1 MEISTFFLDLFK
13 NRFINVNKEES
24 KFENTVKRYLK
35 DWETSTHNNLDKTIH
50 KALEGL
56 TPEEILA
63 ISSVKI
69 GSLPKR
75 LASLSA
81 AAAQKGVERAYTD
94 LNLLLTWNI
103 NMTPIADYYLQHYDE
118 FSKILSSD
126 LQDRIKEMIATSV
139 KEGTP
144 TEEVHKQIAE
154 IYAGPVTIKVPE
166 KVVDNKII
174 RRVYEYE
181 MNKDTYTTAVART
194 EIQRALNNGRVYG
207 YQESGI
213 AKTLKWT
220 TNPGACEECVAR
232 NGAIYNVEDT
242 QDLIPY
248 HVNCRCTWVVGE
260 YKSYEESQ
268 QGPSVL
274 SNTEELYANPDGIH
288 VMELVKLAAEGKA
301 DNIIKLIDEGKI
313 EEALKIIATKAT
325 GSK

>member
-13 NRFINVNKEES
+13 NRFIDVNKEES

-56 TPEEILA
+56 TPEEIEA
-63 ISSVKI
+63 ISSIRI
-69 GSLPKR
+69 GTMPKR
-75 LASLSA
+75 LSSLAA
-81 AAAQKGVERAYTD
+81 AAAQKGVERAYMD
-94 LNLLLTWNI
+94 LNMLLSWDI

-126 LQDRIKEMIATSV
+126 LQNRIKEMISTAV

-144 TEEVHKQIAE
+144 TEEVHQQIAE

-166 KVVDNKII
+166 KVVDNKIV
-174 RRVYEYE
+174 RTAYEYE
-181 MNKDTYTTAVART
+181 MNKDVYTTAVART

-248 HVNCRCTWVVGE
+248 HVNCRCTFTVAE
-260 YKSYEESQ
+260 YKSFEESQ
-268 QGPSVL
+268 QGPSKFVDPE
-274 SNTEELYANPDGIH
+274 TIYANPNGLGL
-288 VMELVKLAAEGKA
+288 MEMMKMSNEEFDRVQ
-301 DNIIKLIDEGKI
+301 KLIDEDKM
-313 EEALKIIATKAT
+313 EEALKLIKEKS
-325 GSK
+325 SK